1 VSSLSRR
8 YVALLVH
15 ASTTANHVEGLEQ
28 PLLSHQRPRLPSID
42 VRPHRLRSPGAN
54 ATRGGTQNKNTAK
67 PERIHSAESIL
78 TTEFYALPFRLEYT
92 RAALVNGRRRAK
104 RLLGKLLGTFTS
116 AVYLHHRLTNETL
129 SHGSRRRIVYNDD
142 NNYRAYWYVTRNM
155 RL

>member
-1 VSSLSRR
+1 MSSLSRR
-8 YVALLVH
+8 YFALLVH
-15 ASTTANHVEGLEQ
+15 ASTTVNHVEGLEH
-28 PLLSHQRPRLPSID
+28 PLLSHQAPPPSVD

-54 ATRGGTQNKNTAK
+54 TTRGGTQNKTTAK

-104 RLLGKLLGTFTS
+104 RLLDKLLGAFTS